1 MCCYI
6 KATSSAVE
14 IFKLSLDLLNIKCN
28 CTALFLDKCI
38 GYLLMFQN
46 IISKKSIWM
55 TIVKYKSE
63 FSHQSELS
71 ELPRESP
78 DKDLLGK
85 LYEV

>member
-1 MCCYI
+1 
-6 KATSSAVE
+6 
-14 IFKLSLDLLNIKCN
+14 
-28 CTALFLDKCI
+28 
-38 GYLLMFQN
+38 
-46 IISKKSIWM
+46 M

-78 DKDLLGK
+78 DKDPLGK

>member
-1 MCCYI
+1 MVQ
-6 KATSSAVE
+6 ASAP
-14 IFKLSLDLLNIKCN
+14 LCSLNAL
-28 CTALFLDKCI
+28 CTYQRLFLDTCI

-78 DKDLLGK
+78 DKDLLGR